1 MNDQDALPPSIAD
14 AIHEKLG
21 DRLEDYLIPP
31 PVFVTM
37 RGEFLTFDAQAGYW
51 RPASPSLA
59 ST

>member
-1 MNDQDALPPSIAD
+1 MKDHDAMPPSITD
-14 AIHEKLG
+14 AIKARLG
-21 DRLEDYLIPP
+21 DRLEVYLIPP